1 MPQVPPPRWTVKEF
15 ADEIAKATAIFK
27 EERITEPLEI
37 YSDYFDDYRSAVE
50 DLLEAS
56 TDLSRLDGVDDNF
69 ITDDDRRYALRYLS
83 SPSISDHDLQVLS
96 DADSFSRTALKNSPE
111 FRGRIVDTV
120 MAGLDRWR
128 FPWVTEGREPT
139 EAEKQ
144 TAVIATTALIASSRA
159 QTFRR
164 TSSKKAQ
171 EELTA
176 NTLKS
181 IGFIE
186 VPAREIKNLRNA
198 PKPGEFCHESS
209 LGGSK
214 ADIIAGLY
222 DDRTLAI
229 ECKVSNSALNSVK
242 RVNREAAAKATGWVR
257 KFGTEQVIPAA
268 VISGVFKTHKLLEA
282 QDDDLTI
289 FWAHDLEK
297 MAIFIEST
305 RP

>member
-1 MPQVPPPRWTVKEF
+1 MPQVPPPRWTAKEF
-15 ADEIAKATAIFK
+15 TEEIAKATALFK

-37 YSDYFDDYRSAVE
+37 YSNYFDEYRSAVE

-56 TDLSRLDGVDDNF
+56 TDLSRLDSVDDDF
-69 ITDDDRRYALRYLS
+69 ITDQDRRYALRYLS
-83 SPSISDHDLQVLS
+83 SPGISDDDLQVLS
-96 DADSFSRTALKNSPE
+96 DAGSFSPRALKNSPH

-120 MAGLDRWR
+120 MSGLDRWR
-128 FPWVTEGREPT
+128 FPWVAEDREPT

-144 TAVIATTALIASSRA
+144 TAIIATTALIASSRA

-164 TSSKKAQ
+164 NNSKQLQ
-171 EELTA
+171 EALVA
-176 NTLKS
+176 SKLKS

-186 VPAREIKNLRNA
+186 VPPREIKNLRNA

-229 ECKVSNSALNSVK
+229 ECKVSNSALNRVK
-242 RVNREAAAKATGWVR
+242 RVNREAASKATAWVR
-257 KFGTEQVIPAA
+257 KFGTEQVIPAS
-268 VISGVFKTHKLLEA
+268 VISGVFKTHKLMEA
-282 QDDDLTI
+282 QDQDLTI
-289 FWAHDLEK
+289 FWSHDLEK
-297 MAIFIEST
+297 MASFIEST